1 MLPSIEDILKLR
13 KNLQTM
19 RILCDH
25 FLPCVVGK
33 KWWKMQILSGRHVN
47 DIATVSD
54 EAFVLLVLE
63 NIWDDMIKV
72 NIDKYYRPKKR
83 KKTQEDEEGTRS
95 GNSPNAP
102 TNDKN
107 KHDDRSVIT
116 GKWTSAWRGSRRYG
130 GWNPE
135 GINHFNRLVKIVQQD
150 RENDSHF
157 QAQYEIWLNES
168 KGKKQKEKVNNPV
181 VKAYRDLTSLG
192 V

>member
-25 FLPCVVGK
+25 FLPCVIGK

-47 DIATVSD
+47 NITTVSD

-63 NIWDDMIKV
+63 NIWDDMMKV
-72 NIDKYYRPKKR
+72 NIDEYYRPKKGE
-83 KKTQEDEEGTRS
+83 KQEDEEGTRS

-107 KHDDRSVIT
+107 KHDDRKKTQLYSVISRCLRCTKKTHT
-116 GKWTSAWRGSRRYG
+116 GAG
-130 GWNPE
+130 
-135 GINHFNRLVKIVQQD
+135 
-150 RENDSHF
+150 
-157 QAQYEIWLNES
+157 
-168 KGKKQKEKVNNPV
+168 
-181 VKAYRDLTSLG
+181 
-192 V
+192 